1 MTKARLL
8 IVDDEKININLLVS
22 LFKEDYELVIAKD
35 GTQALNRAKEQRPD
49 LALLDIV
56 LPDVD
61 GYHVFQQLQAL
72 FDDTIPVIFITSK
85 REPEEEIIGL
95 TLGAVDYITKPFNQE
110 LVKLRVEKQV
120 EHIKIKNQLK
130 ALLSKDAS

>member
-110 LVKLRVEKQV
+110 LVKLRVEQQV

-130 ALLSKDAS
+130 ALLSDGAG

>member
-61 GYHVFQQLQAL
+61 GYHVFQKLQAL

-130 ALLSKDAS
+130 ALLSEGAG

>member
-85 REPEEEIIGL
+85 RDPEEEIIGL

-110 LVKLRVEKQV
+110 LVKLRVEQQV

-130 ALLSKDAS
+130 ALLSEGAG